1 MFFSDCTQL
10 GLQTHGNIST
20 TNVFHGTTVT
30 VTCEKNYSLINGTSK
45 HTCTDGL
52 WSGKMGQCRRGEA
65 NYNSF
70 GLDILTAYNTRSFR
84 PKYASFAF
92 FLMCNFGPESFR
104 GYYMGATLILQTN
117 IKTSK

>member
-1 MFFSDCTQL
+1 MFSDCTQL
-10 GLQTHGNIST
+10 GLQTHRYIST

-52 WSGKMGQCRRGEA
+52 WSGKMGQCKRGEA

-70 GLDILTAYNTRSFR
+70 WPEYFSQLIMMGIFGLSKYTLPFLNAECR
-84 PKYASFAF
+84 P
-92 FLMCNFGPESFR
+92 
-104 GYYMGATLILQTN
+104 
-117 IKTSK
+117 

>member
-1 MFFSDCTQL
+1 MFSDCTQL
-10 GLQTHGNIST
+10 GLQTHRNTST

-52 WSGKMGQCRRGEA
+52 WSGKMGQCKRGEA

-70 GLDILTAYNTRSFR
+70 GLNIL
-84 PKYASFAF
+84 AS
-92 FLMCNFGPESFR
+92 
-104 GYYMGATLILQTN
+104 
-117 IKTSK
+117 

>member
-1 MFFSDCTQL
+1 MFSDCTQL

-52 WSGKMGQCRRGEA
+52 WSGKMGQCKRGEA

-70 GLDILTAYNTRSFR
+70 WPEYFSQLIMVGIFGLSRYTLPFLNAECR
-84 PKYASFAF
+84 P
-92 FLMCNFGPESFR
+92 
-104 GYYMGATLILQTN
+104 
-117 IKTSK
+117 